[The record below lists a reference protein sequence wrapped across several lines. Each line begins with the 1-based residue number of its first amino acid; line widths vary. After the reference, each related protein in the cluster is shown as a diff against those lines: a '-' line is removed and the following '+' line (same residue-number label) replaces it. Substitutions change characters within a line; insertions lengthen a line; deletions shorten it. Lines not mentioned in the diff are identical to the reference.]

1 MTASDRYTLI
11 SAAIDTPDFAMFL
24 AEWSTS
30 IIFIDPESEAE
41 PDWETITDTLTRIH
55 AAVYMSVKELLHAA
69 GLTQTAAAERFC
81 IPLRTVNN
89 WCASGAQHRECPLY
103 TKLMIAELLGLMPS
117 C

>member
-11 SAAIDTPDFAMFL
+11 SAAAETPDLDSFV

-41 PDWETITDTLTRIH
+41 PNWETITDTLTRIH
-55 AAVYMSVKELLHAA
+55 TAVHITVKDLLKAA

-81 IPLRTVNN
+81 IPLRTLNN
-89 WCASGAQHRECPLY
+89 WCVPGAQHRECPLY
-103 TKLMIAELLGLMPS
+103 TKLMMAELIGLLPN
-117 C
+117 